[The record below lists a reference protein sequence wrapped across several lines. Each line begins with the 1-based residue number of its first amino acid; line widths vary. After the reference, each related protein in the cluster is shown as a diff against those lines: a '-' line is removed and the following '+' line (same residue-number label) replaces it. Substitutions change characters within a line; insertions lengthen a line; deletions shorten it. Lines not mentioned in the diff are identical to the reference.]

1 MNASD
6 LEAITNAE
14 MHSQWPEEL
23 RAVEKCLSKTG
34 VMEMGLYFMIS
45 WSAGKGMM
53 CNLPAGRLLPPF
65 EASRT

>member
-1 MNASD
+1 LD
-6 LEAITNAE
+6 LKAIMNAE

-34 VMEMGLYFMIS
+34 VVEMARGLYFTIS
-45 WSAGKGMM
+45 WSAGKGTT
-53 CNLPAGRLLPPF
+53 CNLPAGRLLSPF